1 VAGGAPFL
9 ARKKNNRTGE
19 KMRKALIVPEAAK
32 LGGHYSH
39 AVIANGFVYV
49 SGQGPANPKTG
60 IVPDNFAE
68 QVRQTLRNVQTILKG
83 AGADFKDVV
92 KVNAYLGDLTRF
104 AEYNLI
110 YKEFFPGEPPA
121 RTTIGCQL
129 YGIQVEIDCV
139 AVLPD

>member
-1 VAGGAPFL
+1 
-9 ARKKNNRTGE
+9 
-19 KMRKALIVPEAAK
+19 MRKALIVPEAAK

-39 AVIANGFVYV
+39 AVVANGFVYV

-60 IVPDNFAE
+60 VASDNFAE

-83 AGADFKDVV
+83 AGADMKDVV
-92 KVNAYLGDLTRF
+92 KVNAYLSDLTRF

-110 YKEFFPGEPPA
+110 YKEFFPAEPPA

-129 YGIQVEIDCV
+129 YGIHVEIDCV

>member
-1 VAGGAPFL
+1 
-9 ARKKNNRTGE
+9 
-19 KMRKALIVPEAAK
+19 MRKALIVPDAAK

-60 IVPDNFAE
+60 VASDNFAE

-83 AGADFKDVV
+83 AGADMKDVV
-92 KVNAYLGDLTRF
+92 KVNTYLSDLTRF

-110 YKEFFPGEPPA
+110 YKEFFPAEPPA

-129 YGIQVEIDCV
+129 YGIHVEIDCV

>member
-1 VAGGAPFL
+1 
-9 ARKKNNRTGE
+9 
-19 KMRKALIVPEAAK
+19 MRKALIVDAAAK
-32 LGGHYSH
+32 PGGHYSH

-49 SGQGPANPKTG
+49 SGQGPADPKTS
-60 IVPDNFAE
+60 VAPDDFAG

-83 AGADFKDVV
+83 AGADMKDVV
-92 KVNAYLGDLTRF
+92 KVNAYLSDLTRF
-104 AEYNLI
+104 AEYNTI
-110 YKEFFPGEPPA
+110 YKEFFPSEPPA